1 LRLQLLAE
9 LAQAGRTSVEELSG
23 LWGERSVATASARP
37 GSPSKPARRAPA
49 ARPTS
54 SVRQPPDHV
63 ARMLLSHAALW
74 HELGGSDH
82 ELLTSLESWHG
93 QLFRWLE
100 RDLTEHGPREWPSL
114 REALQSEEFG
124 TAACQLVD
132 GAELLVAADKEDLR
146 SAVAQTSRA
155 LALRDPL
162 RLLGRLS

>member
-1 LRLQLLAE
+1 
-9 LAQAGRTSVEELSG
+9 
-23 LWGERSVATASARP
+23 
-37 GSPSKPARRAPA
+37 
-49 ARPTS
+49 
-54 SVRQPPDHV
+54 
-63 ARMLLSHAALW
+63 MLLSHSALW

-82 ELLTSLESWHG
+82 ELLTSLETWHG

-114 REALQSEEFG
+114 RDALQSEDFG